1 MAYYTH
7 TGKSLV
13 VFGLKHGSSSIANII
28 GDLEGKEPSEVRK
41 TFKHWK
47 RKNGI
52 PSKILFQEDFK
63 NILAATPTIPVF
75 ILIRNPK
82 IAALSAW
89 LEDVSEY
96 LERNPLKCI
105 VDISEMF
112 SYIKNLDIQ
121 ENYNPQN
128 LLRLDIRNNHGNLSD
143 EDLKNL
149 LLALTEKMK
158 PFFDTPHFSEN
169 HLYLVISLLELM
181 TDRALEIEKEN
192 IFILDLD
199 NYDHSADNLLVE
211 YRIVHKKMLGNQ
223 DFHFKNSSTKPLA
236 KRVKYLFDELVE
248 QNFFIKYRLVAESL
262 GYNHIHTTYDHL
274 LYTPQ
279 RFENFIK
286 KSKKVF

>member
-1 MAYYTH
+1 MAFYTH

-13 VFGLKHGSSSIANII
+13 VFGGKHGSTSIASII
-28 GDLEGKEPSEVRK
+28 RDLQGKETSEARN
-41 TFKHWK
+41 TFKHWN
-47 RKNGI
+47 RNNEI

-63 NILAATPTIPVF
+63 NILAADPTIPVF
-75 ILIRNPK
+75 IFIRNAK

-89 LEDVSEY
+89 LEDVSGY
-96 LERNPLKCI
+96 LEQNHLRCI
-105 VDISEMF
+105 VDIPEMF
-112 SYIKNLDIQ
+112 NFIRSLDIQ
-121 ENYNPQN
+121 ENYYPPNS
-128 LLRLDIRNNHGNLSD
+128 LGLDLRSNHENLSD
-143 EDLKNL
+143 EVLKNL

-158 PFFDTPHFSEN
+158 PFFDQVHFRQN
-169 HLYLVISLLELM
+169 HLDLVISLLELM
-181 TDRALEIEKEN
+181 TDRALGIEKEN

-211 YRIVHKKMLGNQ
+211 YRIVHKEMLENE

-236 KRVKYLFDELVE
+236 KRVEYLFDELVE

-286 KSKKVF
+286 KSKKIF

>member
-1 MAYYTH
+1 MAYYIH

-13 VFGLKHGSSSIANII
+13 VFGLKHGSSSISTII
-28 GDLEGKEPSEVRK
+28 GDLQGKEPSEVRN
-41 TFKHWK
+41 TFKHWN
-47 RKNGI
+47 RKNRI

-63 NILAATPTIPVF
+63 NVSAADPTIPVF
-75 ILIRNPK
+75 LLIRNPK

-89 LEDVSEY
+89 LEDVSQY
-96 LERNPLKCI
+96 LELNYLKCI

-112 SYIKNLDIQ
+112 SYIKSLDIQ
-121 ENYNPQN
+121 ENYDPQYS
-128 LLRLDIRNNHGNLSD
+128 LPLDLRNNHGNLSD

-158 PFFDTPHFSEN
+158 PFFDTPHFSQN
-169 HLYLVISLLELM
+169 HLDLVISLLELM
-181 TDRALEIEKEN
+181 TDRALEIEKGN

-211 YRIVHKKMLGNQ
+211 YRIVHKEMLGNE

-236 KRVKYLFDELVE
+236 KRVEYLFDELVE

-262 GYNHIHTTYDHL
+262 GYNHIYTTYDHF